1 MSLVQKL
8 KRDRNSILPILQNL
22 YLSEVL
28 CYYDPQGGLVDPSR
42 RRTSENALGIKL
54 RRGLYEIAQL
64 RWIIASDAGGNRM
77 RPTTHGPV
85 AHLITSTLGPHCILL
100 SVGQKEQNHTK
111 KTVYWMHWNVPK
123 NSNNN
128 SLEWMT
134 REWEYAFTANTWPDV
149 PMC

>member
-64 RWIIASDAGGNRM
+64 R
-77 RPTTHGPV
+77 
-85 AHLITSTLGPHCILL
+85 
-100 SVGQKEQNHTK
+100 
-111 KTVYWMHWNVPK
+111 
-123 NSNNN
+123 
-128 SLEWMT
+128 
-134 REWEYAFTANTWPDV
+134 
-149 PMC
+149 